1 MSRRTFQ
8 VSPSTHL
15 GVAMGGHT
23 SGPKYEN
30 SCVLSNAGGKCRMG
44 VTAMD
49 LVDEQ
54 RGAGTG
60 YGATGRLP
68 GVQRTLTKV
77 SNCRHFPAMSPLS
90 RHVAAFP
97 PFPSWPAGLPPPG
110 GRRRWEN
117 GYPQWA
123 TLGVLMVDNGQWDTR
138 MVYRD

>member
-77 SNCRHFPAMSPLS
+77 SNCRRFPAMSPLS
-90 RHVAAFP
+90 RPLQAGRQVNSAGVCASP
-97 PFPSWPAGLPPPG
+97 WRSTTMGKRLSTMGYIGRSKGKQWPM
-110 GRRRWEN
+110 
-117 GYPQWA
+117 GYKNC
-123 TLGVLMVDNGQWDTR
+123 V
-138 MVYRD
+138 

>member
-1 MSRRTFQ
+1 MSRSMFQ
-8 VSPSTHL
+8 VSASTHL

-23 SGPKYEN
+23 LGPKYEN

-90 RHVAAFP
+90 R
-97 PFPSWPAGLPPPG
+97 PFQAGRQVCRPPG